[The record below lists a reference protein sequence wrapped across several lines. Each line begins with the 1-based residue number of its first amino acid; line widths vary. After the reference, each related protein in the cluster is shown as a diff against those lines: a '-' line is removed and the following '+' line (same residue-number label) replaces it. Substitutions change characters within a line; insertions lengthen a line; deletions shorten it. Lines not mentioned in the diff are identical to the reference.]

1 MLNILCETCFDC
13 AMSESLASLLVAS
26 IAAISL
32 VPQAHADPKLTMK
45 VDGKDWTALPS
56 TVFGATGIAGLPAT
70 SVTISGDSDEKKTH
84 GLTILLNTF
93 KGPGEYTCEP
103 KTEQTKFMVQYHDG
117 LATNP
122 FQARHIVTNNKGGEK
137 FVLNITK
144 ASGTDIEG
152 TFSGT
157 VTTDDGTKVLK
168 ITDGVFDTE

>member
-1 MLNILCETCFDC
+1 MIKSIAFIV
-13 AMSESLASLLVAS
+13 VAS
-26 IAAISL
+26 TASISL
-32 VPQAHADPKLTMK
+32 ISQAHADPKLTMK
-45 VDGKDWTALPS
+45 LNGKEWTALPS

-93 KGPGEYTCEP
+93 KGPGEYTCEA
-103 KTEQTKFMVQYHDG
+103 KTEQAQFMVQYHDG

-122 FQARHIVTNNKGGEK
+122 FQARHIVTNNKSGEK
-137 FVLNITK
+137 FVMNITK